1 MCGIFGLFGSDRE
14 QAVPACVLE
23 DMARAIVHRGP
34 DGGGFHTDGALGIGM
49 RRLSIIDLRTGDQ
62 PLANEDGTVWVVFN
76 GEIYN
81 YRELR
86 GELAAR
92 GHRFATASDTEVIV
106 HLYEDLGE
114 ACVERLRGM
123 FAFALWDA
131 PHRKLLLARDRLGI
145 KPLYY
150 AATPQGLVFGSEL
163 KALLRSP
170 WVGRSVDHRAVRAYL
185 NYGYVPDP
193 LSILE
198 GVAKLQP
205 GHTLTVTDGRPA
217 ASRRYWAPAPFFS
230 GGGAFRDEREAEA
243 ELLERLTDAVRSHL
257 VSDVPL
263 GAFLS
268 GGVDSTAVVA
278 LMAQEMGAPVKT
290 FSIGFREAGYDERPW
305 ARQVAEW
312 FETEHHELLV
322 GPEDLGVLDDVL
334 AAVDEPFA
342 DASAIP
348 TYIVSRLAREHV
360 KVTLSG
366 DGGDELFA
374 GYDRYLVDRRRRLIG
389 LAGDAGL
396 GAPLR
401 LMSRALPAGTPG
413 KNYLYNLSLPRMERY
428 LDAVSLFP
436 ARTLGDLLEG
446 NGASGSDAPFAAAV
460 KEGSGLDP
468 LSRLQHLD
476 LVTYL
481 PGDILTKLDRMS
493 MAVSLEARVPLLDH
507 PLVEFACGLPA
518 RLRLRGGETKHLLK
532 RLLRGRVPEAV
543 LTRPKQGFAVPL
555 DAWFSERL
563 PTFYRDRLEGSGRLS
578 DAGLRSGAVLDLL
591 DLYEARRRPD
601 HCSQLWA
608 LLVLDRSLDRLLDP
622 ASAAG
627 PGAEPAQVA
636 ARSGGAR
643 P

>member
-1 MCGIFGLFGSDRE
+1 MCGIFGLLGKDRE
-14 QAVPACVLE
+14 RLASASVLE

-34 DGGGFHTDGALGIGM
+34 DGGGFHVDGAFGMGM
-49 RRLSIIDLRTGDQ
+49 RRLSIIDLQTGDQ

-92 GHRFATASDTEVIV
+92 GHRFLTASDTEVIV
-106 HLYEDLGE
+106 HLYEEIGE

-123 FAFALWDA
+123 FALALWDA
-131 PHRKLLLARDRLGI
+131 PRRTLLLARDRLGI

-150 AATPQGLVFGSEL
+150 ADTPKGLVFGSEL

-170 WVGRSVDHRAVRAYL
+170 WVARGVDGHAVRAYL
-185 NYGYVPDP
+185 SYGYVPDP

-198 GVAKLQP
+198 GVAKLPP
-205 GHTLTVTDGRPA
+205 GHTLTMKEGRPA
-217 ASRRYWAPAPFFS
+217 VCRRYWSPAAFFS
-230 GGGAFRDEREAEA
+230 GGGALRDEREAEA
-243 ELLERLTDAVRSHL
+243 QLLERLTDAVRSHL

-268 GGVDSTAVVA
+268 GGVDSTTVVA

-305 ARQVAEW
+305 ARQVAEC
-312 FETEHHELLV
+312 FGTEHHELLV

-342 DASAIP
+342 DPSSIP

-360 KVTLSG
+360 KVALSG

-374 GYDRYLVDRRRRLIG
+374 GYDRYLVDHRRRLIG

-396 GAPLR
+396 GAPLK
-401 LMSRALPAGTPG
+401 LLSAALPAGTPG
-413 KNYLYNLSLPRMERY
+413 KNYFYNLSLPRMERY

-436 ARTLGDLLEG
+436 ARALGDLLETNSA
-446 NGASGSDAPFAAAV
+446 NGRGMPFDAAV
-460 KEGSGLDP
+460 KEGRGLDP

-476 LVTYL
+476 LLTYL

-518 RLRLRGGETKHLLK
+518 RLRLRGGETKLLLK

-555 DAWFSERL
+555 EAWFSERL
-563 PTFYRDRLEGSGRLS
+563 PTFYRDRLDGNGRLG
-578 DAGLRSGAVLDLL
+578 DAAVRRGFVRDLL
-591 DLYEARRRPD
+591 DLYESKRRPD
-601 HCSQLWA
+601 HCRQLWG
-608 LLVLDRSLDRLLDP
+608 LLVLDRSLDRLLEP
-622 ASAAG
+622 SQAASAT
-627 PGAEPAQVA
+627 
-636 ARSGGAR
+636 GGAR
-643 P
+643 S